1 MASKKKKEKA
11 NPEKNVKKIKKRLTT
26 LQSTQMWSPVKDIL
40 DGIVITKDGRFVQI
54 MEFAPVNFILLP
66 EDEQEAIAQA
76 FGSAIRT
83 FPKKFHI
90 KVLSRKADVESHI
103 LNIQKCMA
111 IETNDR
117 CRAIQQQSIYQ
128 IRRDSVSGVSRRF
141 FLSFEYEEQEGLRSP
156 SWEEIHGNL
165 AFQAHQIAQQL
176 SDQICNNELLSS
188 IGDSDHTM
196 DILYNCMCRKE
207 AELKTLDTKVADI
220 VCAHIIEHNYDMR
233 SGAKIPIN
241 DFIAPQKIEYNQS
254 NCISVDGKYYIFGY
268 IPKNVYPTRCC
279 AGWLSPL
286 VSMGEGVDLDIW
298 VEQKSAKEIQP
309 QLTYSMQ
316 ITQSNYINKGRSA
329 ADIVSLENKLQSEE
343 YIREGLTHDQTFCY
357 FNIMISVVADSAEE
371 VKQKFKAVQ
380 NKLVAYG
387 LDLRPML
394 FNQDA
399 ALRSSLPLC
408 APERCVTRSSRRNVL
423 SRDLGAFYPFTSYE
437 INDPGGIQIG
447 RNRANNSP
455 LFLDLYNR
463 HKYINGNMVI
473 FGSSGSGKTFLLQ
486 CLALRLR
493 QQQTQVIIIA
503 PYKGHEY
510 GKACTAIGGTYI
522 RISPDSGQNINVME
536 IRKYDNSVNEQL
548 DGEFSAGG
556 SILTAKIQQLH
567 TFFTLLKPDMTH
579 HERQILDEAITFTY
593 KEKGITTKNKSLI
606 DPRNNTHYKPMPT
619 LEDLDR
625 NLSKKKGSHGIREA
639 LSLFVGNG
647 SCKNFSNQTNVNLDN
662 PYVVIDV
669 SDMPDSLMSLGIF
682 IANDFVYDSIKA
694 DRLKQKAVII
704 DEASRLIGPQ
714 GTPEAAT
721 FVLKETKLI
730 RAYNGILVIATQD
743 TNDFFALQ
751 DGYYGKGILASAKL
765 KIVMKQEPE
774 EVPTI
779 TEKLMLSETE
789 SKRLIHFDRGEGLLV
804 ANRNHCEIKVVAS
817 PMEKQLITTDP
828 SEIAQLNNIRRNRG

>member
-1 MASKKKKEKA
+1 MPKSNKPTQKKSR
-11 NPEKNVKKIKKRLTT
+11 KRKLKTI
-26 LQSTQMWSPVKDIL
+26 QSTQMWSPVKDIL
-40 DGIVITKDGRFVQI
+40 DGIVITKDGRFVQV

-66 EDEQEAIAQA
+66 EEEQETIADT
-76 FGSAIRT
+76 FGAAIRT

-103 LNIQKCMA
+103 LHIQKCMEQ
-111 IETNDR
+111 ETNER
-117 CRAIQQQSIYQ
+117 CRAMQKQAIQQ
-128 IRRDSVSGVSRRF
+128 IRKDSVASVSRRF
-141 FLSFEYEEQEGLRSP
+141 FLSFEYDEPAGLRAP
-156 SWEEIHGNL
+156 TWPEIYQTL
-165 AFQAHQIAQQL
+165 TFQALQIEQML
-176 SDQICNNELLSS
+176 SDRVCNNELLSP
-188 IGDSDHTM
+188 IGNSEHIM

-207 AELKTLDTKVADI
+207 AELKPLDAKVSDT
-220 VCAHIIEHNYDMR
+220 VYAHIVEHKYDFA

-241 DFIAPQKIEYNQS
+241 DFLAPRNIDTTHANYVV
-254 NCISVDGKYYIFGY
+254 VDGKYYCFGY
-268 IPKNVYPTRCC
+268 IPKNAYPTKCC
-279 AGWLSPL
+279 AGWLSRL
-286 VSMGEGVDLDIW
+286 VSMGEGVDIDIW
-298 VEQKSAKEIQP
+298 VEQKTAKEIQP

-316 ITQSNYINKGRSA
+316 ITQSNYINKGSSSA
-329 ADIVSLENKLQSEE
+329 DVVALENKMQSEA

-357 FNIMISVVADSAEE
+357 FNIMISVVADSLEE
-371 VKQKFKAVQ
+371 VKHKYKAVH
-380 NKLVAYG
+380 NNLVAYG
-387 LDLRPML
+387 LDMRPLR

-408 APERCVTRSSRRNVL
+408 APDKTITRYGRRNIL

-473 FGSSGSGKTFLLQ
+473 FGGSGSGKTFLLQ
-486 CLALRLR
+486 CLAMRLR

-510 GKACTAIGGTYI
+510 GKACAAIGGTYI
-522 RISPDSGQNINVME
+522 RISPDSEHTINVME
-536 IRKYDNSVNEQL
+536 IRKYDDSVNNQL
-548 DGEFSAGG
+548 DGEFLTKG
-556 SILTAKIQQLH
+556 SILQAKIQQLLS
-567 TFFTLLKPDMTH
+567 FFSLVKPDMDMH
-579 HERQILDEAITFTY
+579 DRQILEEAVYLTY

-606 DPRNNTHYKPMPT
+606 NPRDPSHYKPMPT

-625 NLSKKKGSHGIREA
+625 NLARRKGSQGLRDA
-639 LSLFVGNG
+639 LSMFVGNG
-647 SCKNFSNQTNVNLDN
+647 SCKSFSNQTNVNLDN

-669 SDMPDSLMSLGIF
+669 SDMPDSLIPLSISV
-682 IANDFVYDSIKA
+682 ANEFTYDAIKA
-694 DRLKQKAVII
+694 DRLKKKAVII

-714 GTPEAAT
+714 GSPEAAT

-730 RAYNGILVIATQD
+730 RAYNGILIIATQD

-789 SKRLIHFDRGEGLLV
+789 SRRLTHFDRGEGLLV

-817 PMEKQLITTDP
+817 PMEERMITTDP
-828 SEIAQLNNIRRNRG
+828 NEIARYMNQKRRAQK

>member
-1 MASKKKKEKA
+1 MAEKKENKKTSSPKA
-11 NPEKNVKKIKKRLTT
+11 KKKRLTT
-26 LQSTQMWSPVKDIL
+26 LQSTQMWSPIKDIL

-66 EDEQEAIAQA
+66 EDEQGAIAHA

-83 FPKKFHI
+83 FPKKFQI

-111 IETNDR
+111 METNER
-117 CRAIQQQSIYQ
+117 CRSMQQQSIHQ
-128 IRRDSVSGVSRRF
+128 IRRDSVAGVSRRF
-141 FLSFEYEEQEGLRSP
+141 FLSFEFDEQTGLRSP
-156 SWEEIHGNL
+156 TWEEVYGSL
-165 AFQAHQIAQQL
+165 TFQARQIEQLL
-176 SDQICNNELLSS
+176 SDQVCNNELLSA

-220 VCAHIIEHNYDMR
+220 VCAHIVEHGYDMR

-241 DFIAPQKIEYNQS
+241 DFIAPQKIDPFHFNYV
-254 NCISVDGKYYIFGY
+254 IVDGKYYCFGY
-268 IPKNVYPTRCC
+268 VPRNAYPTKCR

-286 VSMGEGVDLDIW
+286 VSMGEGIDVDIW

-357 FNIMISVVADSAEE
+357 FSIMVSVVADSAEE

-380 NKLVAYG
+380 GKLIAYG
-387 LDLRPML
+387 LDLQPLL
-394 FNQDA
+394 FNHDA

-408 APERCVTRSSRRNVL
+408 SPDKCITRYSRRNIL
-423 SRDLGAFYPFTSYE
+423 SHDLGAFYPFTSYE

-510 GKACTAIGGTYI
+510 GKACSAIGGTYI
-522 RISPDSGQNINVME
+522 RISPDSPQNINVME

-567 TFFTLLKPDMTH
+567 TFFTLLKPDISH
-579 HERQILDEAITFTY
+579 HERQILDEALTFTY
-593 KEKGITTKNKSLI
+593 KEKGITTRNKSLI
-606 DPRNNTHYKPMPT
+606 DPRNPARYKPMPT
-619 LEDLDR
+619 LEDLER
-625 NLSKKKGSHGIREA
+625 NLAKKKGSIGIREA

-647 SCKNFSNQTNVNLDN
+647 SCKNFSNQTNVNLEN

-669 SDMPDSLMSLGIF
+669 SDMPDSLMSIGIF

-817 PMEKQLITTDP
+817 PMEERLITTDP
-828 SEIAQLNNIRRNRG
+828 TEIANLNNIKRKGG